1 MVEERNEKNMDTFD
15 NNLTHRYK
23 EFAQGHAQLRRQ
35 LLESLPADQWA
46 EEPVKAAAGK
56 ESSFVGVKLRFA
68 MRAALAA
75 AAVFAIFLGT
85 TSLLSP
91 GTEDPQAAWATAI
104 GKTTQLQSI
113 HFTMTTPNGGKG
125 VFAEM
130 WWQQPDSFRMEIGG
144 FVQTSNGRKRCNY
157 NNKTNVLAISDAE
170 GPGPEMMI
178 LSELGG
184 LFLSEKHRGLFSSE
198 KYLLSGDIIN
208 KSEVLNC
215 EEVIYK
221 GESCLK
227 IVSTMNGDRF
237 EYVLDKKEQ
246 LIYEVKR
253 FGGTSGKLKSH
264 VVVLEADKEIPE
276 SMFEIEA
283 KGGKVIDRRLKR

>member
-1 MVEERNEKNMDTFD
+1 MDTFD
-15 NNLTHRYK
+15 NNLVRRYE
-23 EFAQGHAQLRRQ
+23 EFTQGHTQLRRQ

-46 EEPVKAAAGK
+46 LEASVGK
-56 ESSFVGVKLRFA
+56 EASFVGVKLRFA
-68 MRAALAA
+68 IRAALAA
-75 AAVFAIFLGT
+75 AAVFAIFLGAI
-85 TSLLSP
+85 SLLSP
-91 GTEDPQAAWATAI
+91 GIEDPQAAWATAI
-104 GKTTQLQSI
+104 EKTTQLQSI

-125 VFAEM
+125 ISAEM
-130 WWQQPDSFRMEIGG
+130 WWRRPDSFRMEIDGI
-144 FVQTSNGRKRCNY
+144 VQTSDGRKRYNY
-157 NNKTNVLAISDAE
+157 NDKTNVLVISDAE
-170 GPGPEMMI
+170 GPGPEMAI

-184 LFLSEKHRGLFSSE
+184 LFFSET
-198 KYLLSGDIIN
+198 YTLSGDVTN
-208 KSEVLNC
+208 KSEVLRC

-237 EYVLDKKEQ
+237 EYILDKKER

-253 FGGTSGKLKSH
+253 FSGTSGKLMSH

-283 KGGKVIDRRLKR
+283 KGGKVIDRRLKK